1 MSKWLRFG
9 LPILVLVSAVGAHSA
24 WAQVEVAVD
33 FDRCFARP
41 AESVGLNGSITNHG
55 SSPVVADIELTL
67 DVGGVTAGPIRA
79 RLPLAAGETRNAE
92 ISFDVPNLA
101 PCSILSVTLSAST
114 STSSNSAT
122 AMLGIL
128 STSTTSSDTTLFR
141 LIGRHLIAA
150 IGAQEVTATQERSF
164 GNVKQ
169 IYR

>member
-9 LPILVLVSAVGAHSA
+9 LPALVLVSALGAHAA

-41 AESVGLNGSITNHG
+41 AESVGLTGSVTNHG
-55 SSPVVADIELTL
+55 SSAVVADIELTL

-79 RLPLAAGETRNAE
+79 RLPLAPGETRSAN
-92 ISFDVPNLA
+92 ISFDVPSLA

-114 STSSNSAT
+114 GTSSNSAK

-128 STSTTSSDTTLFR
+128 STSGTASDTMLFR
-141 LIGRHLIAA
+141 LIGKHLIAA
-150 IGAQEVTATQERSF
+150 IGAQEVTATRPESF